1 MSFGV
6 NFHLEVEVSEH
17 RVQNILFLKML
28 SKFALILSSVKKEGR
43 QISLGFL
50 VLVLFLVL
58 FCFFGGKHIVQ
69 QSGEIVHI
77 IRYSK
82 WVGKNRL
89 LKVLCSAYVHF

>member
-50 VLVLFLVL
+50 VFGFVCF
-58 FCFFGGKHIVQ
+58 FFFGGKHIVQ